1 MVTAATPAPIAA
13 GLRVRVRLAAKVC
26 PGRLGT
32 VGKHLPGA
40 QRTIAQARGGRWFV
54 DLDPMN
60 PRRTA
65 PRIELFWGDELEP
78 VEVGA

>member
-1 MVTAATPAPIAA
+1 MVSISA
-13 GLRVRVRLAAKVC
+13 GMKVRVRKTATVC

-40 QRTIAQARGGRWFV
+40 NRKKAEARGLRWFV
-54 DLDPMN
+54 DLEPKN

-78 VEVGA
+78 VEVG